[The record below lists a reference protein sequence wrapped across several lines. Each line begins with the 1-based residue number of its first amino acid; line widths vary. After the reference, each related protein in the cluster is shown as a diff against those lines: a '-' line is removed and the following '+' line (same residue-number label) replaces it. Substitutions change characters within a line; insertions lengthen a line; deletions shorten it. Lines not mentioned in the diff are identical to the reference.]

1 MVGKARVQVRAPAL
15 SSSHPS
21 VEHDEG
27 VSAATTVARD
37 QKTPVPARSPKS
49 LETADMA
56 LVVAAVSNR
65 ENALRVGYGIVTS
78 EGCKCCSGAAQA
90 LSGFSPLLST
100 KGARTKGSP
109 AKPSRSCQNIQ
120 DTCCR
125 P

>member
-1 MVGKARVQVRAPAL
+1 MVGKARVQVRAPAS

-49 LETADMA
+49 LEAADMA

-78 EGCKCCSGAAQA
+78 EGCKCCSAAQA
-90 LSGFSPLLST
+90 LSVFSPLLST
-100 KGARTKGSP
+100 KEARTKGSP
-109 AKPSRSCQNIQ
+109 AKPSRSCQNIE